1 MLDRERVRERLA
13 AATIAVAD
21 LDQALM
27 RYRAAGQREDEDSF
41 LAWLEGEGLI
51 DATAYATVV
60 NPDEVAVTRRIP
72 RRFESGEAPTIVLS
86 AGASGAVLSGAAAS
100 PGPPTPEA
108 AGQARYVILGEAGRG
123 GMGTVHIARDTELLR
138 KVALKALIEVA
149 TNEPASRVRF
159 IREVQ
164 ITAQLDHPHIVP
176 VYSLEVAPGGG
187 PAYAM
192 KLIEG
197 RTFADYLEEACQA
210 HESGARP
217 DEAHGLPSRIEH
229 FLKVCDAMDYA
240 HGKGVI
246 HRDLKPANVMLG
258 RHNEIYV
265 MDWGICRVLSGAA
278 DEATLALARRL
289 SEDAG
294 ETREGSVVGTPA
306 FMSPEQAQ
314 GRTGELGPPSDQCAL
329 GLMLY
334 TVVTLRLPFEGKT
347 TLEVL
352 NNAAQARLRPIA
364 HAYERRPV
372 AGELAAIIRRATAMA
387 PADRYP
393 SVRALADDLRRY
405 LRGAAVLAR
414 PDSLWQK
421 AGRALGRHRQLALAV
436 ILGLVVLGLASQLYL
451 MTQRDRALARARRHE
466 ERLQALSAAVAKRA
480 DELETRLLAV
490 QSEVESFAAAAEQAL
505 LFGEPSRDHYYLS
518 GDYRDPRRAPPD
530 LAPAPGYSGRIS
542 LGWATWTLP
551 AGLTV
556 QTADPTLKRL
566 MALRALRSRL
576 LNRAEGELTGRT
588 PAAVAAANARR
599 AVVGMMLGLE
609 NGIGSRFPG
618 EEHVEAGFDP
628 RAEPWYTLAK
638 GKVGTK
644 WGRPFLSSVNPL
656 VELPVSMAI
665 YDEAETPLGVASAL
679 LSVDYIARELLGR
692 QGLPGVR
699 ELLLIDGEGVVLIE
713 AAHDTAPDGAPPAAP
728 RLIRFPDPV
737 VLEAIRKGQSAVAE
751 TVHEKRRVVAAFDRI
766 APLDWTLLA
775 LADEADLL
783 DPAASNPPP

>member
-1 MLDRERVRERLA
+1 MLDRERVRQRLAA

-21 LDQALM
+21 LEQALL

-51 DATAYATVV
+51 DGTAYATVIH
-60 NPDEVAVTRRIP
+60 PDDVAVTRRVP
-72 RRFESGEAPTIVLS
+72 RRFESGDAPTIVLPGAPGS
-86 AGASGAVLSGAAAS
+86 APSSVSSSSAPVA
-100 PGPPTPEA
+100 PEA

-123 GMGTVHIARDTELLR
+123 GMGTVHVARDTELLR

-149 TNEPASRVRF
+149 SGEAASRVRF

-176 VYSLEVAPGGG
+176 VYGLEKAPGGG

-192 KLIEG
+192 KLVEG
-197 RTFADYLEEACQA
+197 RTLADYLEEACRA
-210 HESGARP
+210 HEGGGRP
-217 DEAHGLPSRIEH
+217 DDAHALPARIEH

-265 MDWGICRVLSGAA
+265 MDWGICRVLSGVA
-278 DEATLALARRL
+278 DQATLGLSRRL
-289 SEDAG
+289 SDDAG

-306 FMSPEQAQ
+306 FMSPEQAL

-334 TVVTLRLPFEGKT
+334 TVVTLRLPFDGNT
-347 TLEVL
+347 ALEVL
-352 NNAAQARLRPIA
+352 NNAAEARLRPIT

-372 AGELAAIIRRATAMA
+372 PGELAAIIRKATALS
-387 PADRYP
+387 PDDRYP

-405 LRGAAVLAR
+405 LRGAEVLAR
-414 PDSLWQK
+414 PDSLWQT

-436 ILGLVVLGLASQLYL
+436 ILGLVIVGLASQLYL
-451 MTQRDRALARARRHE
+451 MTQRDRAIARARRHE

-480 DELETRLLAV
+480 DELEVRLLAV

-518 GDYRDPRRAPPD
+518 GDSRRAPPD
-530 LAPAPGYSGRIS
+530 LAQAPGYAGRVS
-542 LGWATWTLP
+542 FRFSTWTLP
-551 AGLTV
+551 PGMAV

-566 MALRALRSRL
+566 LALRPLRARL
-576 LNRAEGELTGRT
+576 FNRAEQELTGRT
-588 PAAVAAANARR
+588 PAAVSAANARR
-599 AVVGMMLGLE
+599 GVVGMMLGLE

-638 GKVGTK
+638 GQVGSK

-656 VELPVSMAI
+656 VELPVSMSI
-665 YDEAETPLGVASAL
+665 YGDGQAQIGVASTL
-679 LSVDYIARELLGR
+679 LSVDYIARELLR
-692 QGLPGVR
+692 TEGLPGVR
-699 ELLLIDGEGVVLIE
+699 ELLLVDGEGVVLVD
-713 AAHDTAPDGAPPAAP
+713 AAHDIASDGAPPKPP
-728 RLIRFPDPV
+728 RLARFPDAV
-737 VLEAIRKGQSAVAE
+737 VLEAMRKGRSELAE
-751 TVHEKRRVVAAFDRI
+751 TVYEKRRVVAAFDRI

-783 DPAASNPPP
+783 DPASEMAPP